1 MHLWA
6 EIVLVACAVG
16 LTVGLLAAVAAL
28 RRTAERA
35 ERVVAL
41 VEHDL
46 PPLIGEVRDITKELA
61 ALGREAR
68 GDLERMRALLDR
80 AHDVAE
86 GVGRV
91 AGAVA
96 GFTRAGQ
103 LVGLA
108 AGLKSGVDVFLHRLR
123 QQGDHHE

>member
-6 EIVLVACAVG
+6 EIVLVVCAVA
-16 LTVGLLAAVAAL
+16 LTVSLLAAVAAL

-41 VEHDL
+41 IEHEL
-46 PPLIGEVRDITKELA
+46 PPLVGEVRHVTKELS
-61 ALGREAR
+61 ALSREAR
-68 GDLERMRALLDR
+68 GDLERVRTLLDR
-80 AHDVAE
+80 AHDVAD

-91 AGAVA
+91 VGAVA

-103 LVGLA
+103 IVGLA
-108 AGLKSGVDVFLHRLR
+108 AGLKSGVDMFLHRLR